1 MANIIPQKKGNPVH
15 PSSWWELRECDTS
28 EAMID
33 SEQDYK
39 GGKVTFLQ
47 KKKTKKT
54 LFAPDTTDGLSKK
67 NWWRVRWNRGYFVH
81 MWIQVKFWLALCW
94 SKQGVTNSFSFMV
107 HKQPFFKWSQ
117 AFTFSRPCLKE
128 NMYNFSSRSNSF
140 TSSASMCLLLLQ
152 RNATPI
158 NQRNTSARIL
168 DSTPYFWERPQGMS
182 LTCITISWWKT
193 E

>member
-39 GGKVTFLQ
+39 RGKVTFLQ
-47 KKKTKKT
+47 KKTT

-67 NWWRVRWNRGYFVH
+67 NWWRVKWNRGYFVH
-81 MWIQVKFWLALCW
+81 MWNFGLPFAGLNKGWETHFHSW
-94 SKQGVTNSFSFMV
+94 SINN
-107 HKQPFFKWSQ
+107 PFFKWSQ

-128 NMYNFSSRSNSF
+128 NMDNFSSRSNSF

-158 NQRNTSARIL
+158 NQRNKSARIL

-182 LTCITISWWKT
+182 LTCITVSWWKT